1 MPPARLILLLA
12 AVIAM
17 AGLTIWAVVG
27 LGGPGALPG
36 FGLVA
41 LLAAGALLLWRRRQ

>member
-27 LGGPGALPG
+27 LAGPGALPVLG
-36 FGLVA
+36 VIS
-41 LLAAGALLLWRRRQ
+41 LLAVVGLWWMRR